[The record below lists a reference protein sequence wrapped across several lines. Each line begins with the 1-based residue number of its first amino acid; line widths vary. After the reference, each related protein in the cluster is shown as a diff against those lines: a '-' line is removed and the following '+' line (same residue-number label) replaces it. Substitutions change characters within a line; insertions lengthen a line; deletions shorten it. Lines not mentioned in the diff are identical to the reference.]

1 MYDNF
6 STLEG
11 CRYGDFR
18 PGGNGVNDLYH
29 DGHRKIQDQFDS
41 VKLADRLNEVIVHDE
56 LTDEDL
62 SFIETKDV
70 FFIVQL
76 VRRGGPLSPTKA
88 EI

>member
-1 MYDNF
+1 M
-6 STLEG
+6 
-11 CRYGDFR
+11 
-18 PGGNGVNDLYH
+18 NDLYH